1 MKKVSQTL
9 WIRIAAIAVVII
21 FGASVGFAQKKT
33 TKKRPTLKPKT
44 TKTATTKTPAPK
56 TYELKAGAKF
66 RARMNE
72 EISSKTSKVGDV
84 FTVTVVDPMYA
95 DGGELVI
102 PSGSIING
110 KVMQVTPAKR
120 GGEVGVIDVEFV
132 SVKLPNKKTHTING
146 TLTDLSA
153 EAKSDDE
160 GQVSGDKMKHR
171 KIVFI
176 GGGAAGGALLGAIV
190 GGGKATA
197 IGAAVGAGAG
207 ILAERLLKGEEAVVK
222 PGTEFGIYLNK
233 AIWLPKYIP
242 TSEEATTTPTSN

>member
-21 FGASVGFAQKKT
+21 LGVSVGFGQKKT

-44 TKTATTKTPAPK
+44 TTATTKTPAPK
-56 TYELKAGAKF
+56 TYELAAGAKF

-72 EISSKTSKVGDV
+72 EISSKTSKVGDT

-95 DGGELVI
+95 EGGELVI
-102 PSGSIING
+102 PSGSIITG
-110 KVMQVTPAKR
+110 KITQVTPAKR
-120 GGEVGVIDVEFV
+120 GGKEGMIDVEFV
-132 SVKLPNKKTHTING
+132 SVKLPSKKSYTING
-146 TLTDLSA
+146 SLTDLD
-153 EAKSDDE
+153 EDKTKSDDE
-160 GQVSGDKMKHR
+160 GQVSGKGIKYR

-197 IGAAVGAGAG
+197 IGAVVGAGAG
-207 ILAERLLKGEEAVVK
+207 VAADLLLKGPEAVVK

-233 AIWLPKYIP
+233 AIWLPKYVP
-242 TSEEATTTPTSN
+242 TSEETTTPTSN

>member
-9 WIRIAAIAVVII
+9 LIRIAAIAVVII
-21 FGASVGFAQKKT
+21 VGAGAGFAQKKT
-33 TKKRPTLKPKT
+33 TRKKPTLKPKT
-44 TKTATTKTPAPK
+44 TTTATTKVPAPK

-66 RARMNE
+66 RTRINE
-72 EISSKTSKVGDV
+72 QLSSKTSKVGDM

-95 DGGELVI
+95 EGGELVV
-102 PSGSIING
+102 PAGSIING
-110 KVMQVTPAKR
+110 KVTQVTPAKR
-120 GGEVGVIDVEFV
+120 GGEVGMIDVEFT
-132 SVKLPNKKTHTING
+132 SVQLPNKKKYAING

-197 IGAAVGAGAG
+197 IGAAIGAGVG
-207 ILAERLLKGEEAVVK
+207 ILGERLLKGEEAVVK

-233 AIWLPKYIP
+233 TVFLPKYVP
-242 TSEEATTTPTSN
+242 TSEETTTTPTSN

>member
-9 WIRIAAIAVVII
+9 WLRAVAIAVVIAL
-21 FGASVGFAQKKT
+21 GASVGFAQKRSTKKKPALKKKT
-33 TKKRPTLKPKT
+33 TAAKT
-44 TKTATTKTPAPK
+44 VAPK
-56 TYELKAGAKF
+56 TFQLKAGAKF
-66 RARMNE
+66 RTRMNE
-72 EISSKTSKVGDV
+72 EISSKTSKVGDT
-84 FTVTVVDPMYA
+84 FTVTVVDPMYSE
-95 DGGELVI
+95 GGELVI
-102 PSGSIING
+102 PNGSIING

-120 GGEVGVIDVEFV
+120 GGDPGMIDVEFV
-132 SVKLPNKKTHTING
+132 SVKLPNNKTYLING

-197 IGAAVGAGAG
+197 IGAIIGAGAG
-207 ILAERLLKGEEAVVK
+207 ILGERLLKGEEAVVK
-222 PGTEFGIYLNK
+222 QGTEFGIYLNK
-233 AIWLPKYIP
+233 TVYLPKYVS
-242 TSEEATTTPTSN
+242 TSDESVN